1 MNKHHERIPLT
12 AHVLL
17 PVKKVGNELR
27 RVGDEKVEV
36 LVDGEDCE
44 NRVPADITVP
54 VLQARADGRH

>member
-36 LVDGEDCE
+36 LDHFKISTATTTEANE
-44 NRVPADITVP
+44 KMLAK
-54 VLQARADGRH
+54 LQY